1 MIATAEALASI
12 TSRLTEAGIEEPRRE
27 ARLLLAA
34 AQGVNAAGLLL
45 LDEVDR
51 ARFEPLVA
59 RRAAREPLAYILG
72 RKEFWGL
79 NFTVSPATLI
89 PRPDTETLVEAVL
102 ALGTAPARV
111 LDLGTGTG
119 CLLLAVLS
127 EFPAAFGVGV
137 DISPE
142 AAALAA
148 GNAQALGLAGR
159 AAFCVGDWAAA
170 LDGTFDLVLSNPPY
184 IPGADIP
191 HLMPE
196 VAGFEPS
203 SALDGGADGLAAY
216 RKILADL
223 PRLLAENGAAVL
235 ELGVGQAPDVAVLAE
250 RAGFTTTTRADLG
263 GVERAIIL
271 TRCK

>member
-89 PRPDTETLVEAVL
+89 PRPDT
-102 ALGTAPARV
+102 
-111 LDLGTGTG
+111 
-119 CLLLAVLS
+119 
-127 EFPAAFGVGV
+127 
-137 DISPE
+137 
-142 AAALAA
+142 
-148 GNAQALGLAGR
+148 
-159 AAFCVGDWAAA
+159 
-170 LDGTFDLVLSNPPY
+170 
-184 IPGADIP
+184 
-191 HLMPE
+191 
-196 VAGFEPS
+196 
-203 SALDGGADGLAAY
+203 
-216 RKILADL
+216 
-223 PRLLAENGAAVL
+223 
-235 ELGVGQAPDVAVLAE
+235 
-250 RAGFTTTTRADLG
+250 
-263 GVERAIIL
+263 
-271 TRCK
+271 